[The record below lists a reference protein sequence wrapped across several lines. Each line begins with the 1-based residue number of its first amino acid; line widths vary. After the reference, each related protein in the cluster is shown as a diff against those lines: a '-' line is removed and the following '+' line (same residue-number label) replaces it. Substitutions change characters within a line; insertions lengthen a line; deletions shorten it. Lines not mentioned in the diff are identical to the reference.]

1 MTGSHIRPPQPSPVV
16 ALVCLAVVARL
27 RPEWVAVK
35 LSDAA
40 ADSSVSAQRLSRL
53 CSRAI
58 APFEA
63 VVATLQR
70 IGRPRRD
77 GTVEEATAQR
87 DLLAALLDVATSL
100 LSRGRLRGV
109 WVRALVVGAWLRL
122 EQAHPRLTRRAFCAA
137 LAVPERTFR
146 HWLTSEATPTST
158 PTPKPPAPRPGPRK
172 RPPRRGRFS
181 FAVTLPDTQEAA
193 DTTDLCA
200 FNQPLK
206 LVATQDVGGRDLD
219 LLDAVIVEDHESA
232 ELVSRVLTQ
241 ALQDIGQAQGLQVL
255 TDQGTPYLAQLSR
268 NTLEQLDADHAIQRE
283 GDPLGKATIERA
295 FGTVKQIAQPL
306 LAITDRLAGA
316 VEALRNVALAK
327 ALTTVVLTALL
338 RAYQAGA
345 RAAHRSTTERA
356 GLDEQTLVRAA
367 QQSRQRAHAEDRSA
381 RLLLTHIHHVY
392 GINGSVAAFIRAFRR
407 FPLEVLHRAERAF
420 AAQAHRDD
428 IRNRMSYFARIVR
441 SIDDNYRTEQA
452 RRRREEQAVQDL
464 RRQAEQQQAQL
475 GHWADHPQEHLA
487 SALAALAAQWHPPT
501 SSLLFGGAG
510 LGSAWMVDAI
520 GRLVESHGV
529 VAARDLAVG
538 TFDAFA
544 RQLADRLGPAG
555 IAAIEALLHE
565 HLERL
570 AGTASPTDGCGPRC
584 ASDILRKT
592 GPPTRSE
599 PSSPLRT

>member
-1 MTGSHIRPPQPSPVV
+1 MTGSHTTPPQPSPLV
-16 ALVCLAVVARL
+16 ALVCLAVVSRQ
-27 RPEWVAVK
+27 RPDWVAVK

-40 ADSSVSAQRLSRL
+40 AATQVSPQRLSRL

-58 APFEA
+58 VSFEA
-63 VVATLQR
+63 VVATLSR
-70 IGRPRRD
+70 IGRPARD

-87 DLLAALLDVATSL
+87 DVLAALLDVATHL

-122 EQAHPRLTRRAFCAA
+122 KAAHPHLTRKSFCAA

-146 HWLTSEATPTST
+146 HWMTSEPSQATPI
-158 PTPKPPAPRPGPRK
+158 PPPPAPRPRPRP

-206 LVATQDVGGRDLD
+206 LIATQDIGGRDVD

-232 ELVSRVLTQ
+232 ELVGKVLTR
-241 ALQDIGQAQGLQVL
+241 ALQNIPQAEGLQVL
-255 TDQGTPYLAQLSR
+255 TDQGTPYMAQLTR
-268 NTLEQLDADHAIQRE
+268 DLLDQLEVDHAPQRE

-295 FGTVKQIAQPL
+295 FGTVKSIAQPL
-306 LAITDRLAGA
+306 LAITDRLADA
-316 VEALRNVALAK
+316 IESLRNVELAK
-327 ALTTVVLTALL
+327 AVTTVVLTALL

-345 RAAHRSTTERA
+345 RAAHRAVQDRA
-356 GLDEQTLVRAA
+356 GLDEQALVRAA
-367 QQSRQRAHAEDRSA
+367 QQSRQNAHAEDRSA
-381 RLLLTHIHHVY
+381 RLLLSHIHQAYAIGGPV
-392 GINGSVAAFIRAFRR
+392 NAFIRAFRR

-428 IRNRMSYFARIVR
+428 IRDRKSYFARIVR
-441 SIDDNYRTEQA
+441 SLDDDYRVEQA
-452 RRRREEQAVQDL
+452 ARQRQRQPIEEL
-464 RRQAEQQQAQL
+464 NRQAEQHHAQL
-475 GHWADHPQEHLA
+475 RHWADHPRELLD
-487 SALAALAAQWHPPT
+487 SALTALATQWHPAT

-510 LGSAWMVDAI
+510 LGSAWLVDAL
-520 GRLVESHGV
+520 GQLAEMHGV
-529 VAARDLAVG
+529 VAARDIATG

-544 RQLADRLGPAG
+544 RQQADHLGPAG
-555 IAAIEALLHE
+555 ITVIEALLNE
-565 HLERL
+565 HLDRL
-570 AGTASPTDGCGPRC
+570 APTADATHDCARRC
-584 ASDILRKT
+584 AGDILRET
-592 GPPTRSE
+592 GPPTRSG